1 MVRRAHERL
10 IHPVRLR
17 AAVRRLSRRPP
28 PRFVLVV
35 CHGNICR
42 SPYAAALLRRRLLP
56 LLGNGGR
63 VESAGFIAPGRPCP
77 DAALAVAASRGLDL
91 SQHRSQLLAPTEVH
105 AADLI
110 LVMDTTQ
117 RWGIRALFGRQGRDV
132 LLLGDLDPE
141 PIENRTIQ
149 DPVEQPKEV
158 FELSYSRIERCVDE
172 LVRAVSVNAQLVPSR
187 GAPPQSQR
195 KQDGDQ
201 SGRQE
206 QTA

>member
-1 MVRRAHERL
+1 L
-10 IHPVRLR
+10 RLR

-28 PRFVLVV
+28 PQFVLVV

-56 LLGNGGR
+56 LMGNRGR

-77 DAALAVAASRGLDL
+77 DAAVEVAATRGLDL
-91 SQHRSQLLAPTEVH
+91 SGHRSQLLAPPEVH

-117 RWGIRALFGRQGRDV
+117 RWGIRALFGRNGHDV

-141 PIENRTIQ
+141 PIETRAIR

-158 FELSYSRIERCVDE
+158 FELSYSRIERCVGE
-172 LVRAVSVNAQLVPSR
+172 LVRAVSSR
-187 GAPPQSQR
+187 APPQGPRGQH
-195 KQDGDQ
+195 GEQ